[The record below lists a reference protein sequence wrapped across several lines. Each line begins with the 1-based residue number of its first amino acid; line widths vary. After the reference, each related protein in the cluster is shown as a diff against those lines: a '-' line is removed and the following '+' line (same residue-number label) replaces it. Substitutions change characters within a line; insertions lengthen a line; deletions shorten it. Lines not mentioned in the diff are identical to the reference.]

1 MPYNS
6 KMKQVRWNFEKAAQL
21 KLERNLEFEK
31 IAVLIEENEYLGVLD
46 VPSRPG
52 QKMFVLDYDDYI
64 VCVPFVENEE
74 EIFLKTAYRNR
85 KINKGKRS

>member
-1 MPYNS
+1 
-6 KMKQVRWNFEKAAQL
+6 MKQVRWNFEKATQL

-31 IAVLIEENEYLGVLD
+31 IAVLIEENQYIGVFD
-46 VPSRPG
+46 VPSRLG
-52 QKMFVLDYDDYI
+52 QKMFILDYDEYI

-85 KINKGKRS
+85 KLNRRTTKEKDHE